1 MSGID
6 NMSAELLRT
15 ASDTSIRILHLI
27 LTKMWNA
34 EKFAQQWNEGL
45 IIKATVTI
53 IVISTCLMWQAKY
66 SRKFY
71 IIDYRFYVDQINSLR
86 LIVATNQREIS

>member
-15 ASDTSIRILHLI
+15 ASDTSILI
-27 LTKMWNA
+27 LTKMWNT